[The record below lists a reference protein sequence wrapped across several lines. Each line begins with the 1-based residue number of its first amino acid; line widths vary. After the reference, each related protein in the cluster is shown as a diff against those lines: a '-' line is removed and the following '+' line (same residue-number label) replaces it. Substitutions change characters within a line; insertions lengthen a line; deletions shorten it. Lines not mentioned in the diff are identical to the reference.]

1 MLIGIIADDL
11 TGATDV
17 AVNLTREGL
26 SVVQFNGLPDGQT
39 RAPDTD
45 AVVIALKSR
54 TIPAINAVD
63 MSTEAARWLI
73 KHGAER
79 IYFKYCSTFDS
90 TAAGNIGPVTDA
102 LLDLLGADFAAATP
116 AYPRNQRTVYRGHLF
131 VGDRLLSESS
141 MRHHPLTPMADP
153 DLVRC
158 LAAQTRGTVGLID
171 WESVK
176 GGEKAI
182 RAQITRLRSE
192 NCRHAILDAIEDE
205 HLIAAGRAV
214 LDMPLATGG
223 SGLAMGLAVAL
234 KNRAKGGDIAGL
246 SGNSKPAVI
255 LAGSCSQATLAQVK
269 HAAERY
275 PALAL
280 DPMTLSRDG
289 SALEEAVDWAKR
301 HLGETPILIYAS
313 QPPEQIAKTHQELGR
328 DCAAGVVEYAFR
340 TLARQLAKAGA
351 GTFVVAGGETSG
363 AVIAALEIKGLAIGP
378 EIAPGVPWTVATDG
392 EPIRLAL
399 KSGNFGQT
407 DFFSRALEM
416 LNNGG
421 TK

>member
-17 AVNLTREGL
+17 AVNLAREGL
-26 SVVQFNGLPDGQT
+26 SVVQLNGLPDEKT
-39 RAPDTD
+39 ARPDTD

-63 MSTEAARWLI
+63 MATQAARWLREQ
-73 KHGAER
+73 GAER

-102 LLDLLGADFAAATP
+102 LLDLLGTDLAVATP

-158 LAAQTRGTVGLID
+158 LAAQTKGQVGLIG
-171 WESVK
+171 WEAVK
-176 GGEKAI
+176 EGEAGI
-182 RAQITRLRSE
+182 RAQIVRLRTE
-192 NCRHAILDAIEDE
+192 NYRHAILDAIEDE

-214 LDMPLATGG
+214 LDMPLTTGG

-234 KNRAKGGDIAGL
+234 RNRATGGEIAGL
-246 SGNSKPAVI
+246 KGNGKPAVI

-275 PALAL
+275 PSLAL
-280 DPMTLSRDG
+280 DPITLSRDG

-313 QPPEQIAKTHQELGR
+313 QPAEQIAITHKTLGR

-351 GTFVVAGGETSG
+351 GTFLVAGGETSG
-363 AVIAALEIKGLAIGP
+363 AVIEALEIKGLAIGP

-407 DFFSRALEM
+407 DFFSRALDM
-416 LNNGG
+416 LHKGDA
-421 TK
+421 K